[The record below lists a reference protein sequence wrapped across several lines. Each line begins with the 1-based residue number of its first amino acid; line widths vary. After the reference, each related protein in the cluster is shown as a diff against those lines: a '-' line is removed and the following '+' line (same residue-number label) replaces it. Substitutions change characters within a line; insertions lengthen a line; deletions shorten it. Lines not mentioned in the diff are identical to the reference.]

1 MRAVNEA
8 GGTEPEAAGRFR
20 LIQGERQVMY
30 NADQLITLLRQAD
43 QNRNAEVRAAYT
55 TLMGQLAAHLVGEPL
70 ADGEVSDAE
79 WVLLQHSLR
88 RFSASPRSAAAWAV
102 MRKQAAVLESTLQQA
117 AAAQTAASNA
127 PREPETSRLP
137 GLRPRWLQILSRNRG
152 PQQVNRVEQHIGAI
166 SQSQGVTIIG
176 QQNQT
181 ASVLAMDDDAP
192 DDETAPAETA
202 AEIRPDGIFLSYS
215 RKDASTMRRL
225 RADLRAEGFAVWTD
239 ESLTL
244 GTPSWLEAVEN
255 AIRTALCV
263 IVLLTPDAKKSEW
276 VERELSMAKLHRKQ
290 IIPLLSK
297 GEERSSLPLLLANA
311 QYADIRTETN
321 YKARMRDLRRLLVN
335 LQRGARA
342 SV

>member
-1 MRAVNEA
+1 
-8 GGTEPEAAGRFR
+8 
-20 LIQGERQVMY
+20 MY

-43 QNRNAEVRAAYT
+43 QNRQPEVRAAYSA
-55 TLMGQLAAHLVGEPL
+55 LMGQLAAHLVGEPL

-102 MRKQAAVLESTLQQA
+102 MRKQAAVLDNALQQA
-117 AAAQTAASNA
+117 SVAQASA
-127 PREPETSRLP
+127 PHAPGEAEPPRQP
-137 GLRPRWLQILSRNRG
+137 GLRPKWLQILSRNRG

-166 SQSQGVTIIG
+166 SHSQGVTIIG
-176 QQNQT
+176 QQNQA
-181 ASVLAMDDDAP
+181 ASVLATDDESL
-192 DDETAPAETA
+192 DDETAPAEQPS
-202 AEIRPDGIFLSYS
+202 AERAIQVFLSYS

-225 RADLRAEGFAVWTD
+225 RADLRAEGFTVWTD

-244 GTPSWLEAVEN
+244 GTPSWLEAVEH

-297 GEERSSLPLLLANA
+297 GEERSALPLLLANA

-321 YKARMRDLRRLLVN
+321 YKARMRDLRKLLVN

-342 SV
+342 TV